1 MKSVYTNREQFSIV
15 IKIVFV
21 LLFVGYLSIVKIN
34 QQYSWGQVKTE
45 TSAMKRG
52 QTIEAITSPIE
63 ISRYL
68 LYAIIQKDLDM
79 ALRGCAIDERIGNTN
94 VTSVSPELQDYSVDS
109 VLLPSSTYTEFV
121 PINSSLFTTEYYTQI
136 CKIID
141 ELDGKEWEIVDINYV
156 KADEQLQTS
165 YWENTK
171 GTLDIWGMSRLC
183 ETYAVLEDE
192 NKNKYETAFTLAQY
206 GETWKLYCIG
216 SQLADISSEEPLR
229 KVSEVQQPTD
239 ESSIK
244 KLEEQIIIGKKT
256 ENVDEEELL
265 PLNYFIASQKS
276 EKTQR
281 ETIEEFTF
289 CLLRK
294 DFLGTLNYFNITN
307 QDTYIEEQ
315 GEAAEQIKRFICSIF
330 NINQDNIS
338 VESFGLENLPY
349 LSLIGYY
356 PLNNNEAIMVYGY
369 EGNYYALGCT
379 FVCNNTEWQ
388 IKELKIQGQ
397 TSAPGESIHIS
408 DKEFKEFL
416 KLVENSASKDK
427 LLKILFG

>member
-156 KADEQLQTS
+156 KADEQLQAS

-171 GTLDIWGMSRLC
+171 GTLDIW
-183 ETYAVLEDE
+183 
-192 NKNKYETAFTLAQY
+192 
-206 GETWKLYCIG
+206 
-216 SQLADISSEEPLR
+216 
-229 KVSEVQQPTD
+229 
-239 ESSIK
+239 
-244 KLEEQIIIGKKT
+244 
-256 ENVDEEELL
+256 
-265 PLNYFIASQKS
+265 
-276 EKTQR
+276 
-281 ETIEEFTF
+281 
-289 CLLRK
+289 
-294 DFLGTLNYFNITN
+294 
-307 QDTYIEEQ
+307 
-315 GEAAEQIKRFICSIF
+315 
-330 NINQDNIS
+330 
-338 VESFGLENLPY
+338 
-349 LSLIGYY
+349 
-356 PLNNNEAIMVYGY
+356 
-369 EGNYYALGCT
+369 
-379 FVCNNTEWQ
+379 
-388 IKELKIQGQ
+388 
-397 TSAPGESIHIS
+397 
-408 DKEFKEFL
+408 
-416 KLVENSASKDK
+416 
-427 LLKILFG
+427 